1 MINAMRHR
9 LPRLA
14 GVFLRDKLF
23 ILACLWVVLLLRL
36 FTFSG
41 PRAPVSLEEA
51 ISPLVN
57 REQVLTALREGRVP
71 RRLAA
76 SLGLA
81 GLATI
86 ALLAA
91 GLAMNLRALIR
102 RRWDCLPG
110 GESPKVPWDVT
121 QALKTAV
128 YFLAL
133 LLSFLILQGA
143 AVSAPGGDKAGGGPY
158 LLILTVCVQ
167 YALALGLVGRV
178 ARRWGYAFS
187 SLSAHFSSAVEQFR
201 QALRIYI
208 FFFPAFSLLLFLSS
222 FLNQAWGLR
231 SVPHPLV
238 APLLARGEASLT
250 VLLLAVGVVLGPL
263 AEEIVFRGFFY
274 PALKKRLSVPWAI
287 LLTAAL
293 FSTLHRNWESWLAIA
308 GFGVLLGWAYERTGR
323 LLVCVF
329 IHAIHNAL
337 FLVYAV
343 ILSAVMRA
351 LS

>member
-9 LPRLA
+9 LPRIA
-14 GVFLRDKLF
+14 GVFLHDKLF
-23 ILACLWVVLLLRL
+23 FLACLWVVLLLRL

-41 PRAPVSLEEA
+41 TQAPVSLEEA
-51 ISPLVN
+51 VSPLVD

-71 RRLAA
+71 PRLVAWLGFG
-76 SLGLA
+76 SLGI
-81 GLATI
+81 I

-91 GLAMNLRALIR
+91 GLSMNLRAFIR

-121 QALKTAV
+121 QTLKTAV

-133 LLSFLILQGA
+133 LLSFLVLEGA
-143 AVSAPGGDKAGGGPY
+143 AVSALERGKGAGSPY

-167 YALALGLVGRV
+167 YALALGLVVRAV
-178 ARRWGYAFS
+178 RRWGYAFP
-187 SLSAHFSSAVEQFR
+187 SLSAHFSSAVEQFG

-208 FFFPAFSLLLFLSS
+208 FFFPAFFLLLFLSS

-231 SVPHPLV
+231 SVPDSLV
-238 APLLARGEASLT
+238 APLLARGEVSLT

-274 PALKKRLSVPWAI
+274 PALKKRLAIPGAI

-293 FSTLHRNWESWLAIA
+293 FSTL
-308 GFGVLLGWAYERTGR
+308 
-323 LLVCVF
+323 
-329 IHAIHNAL
+329 
-337 FLVYAV
+337 
-343 ILSAVMRA
+343 
-351 LS
+351 